1 MINYYKTTG
10 IVKNATTN
18 SSHLL
23 CRSLWEIAI
32 LVMNHWSYVTPRVIF
47 FKLSSADSG
56 MLQAVEYG
64 VKHNL
69 ILVSPTIFTDKYSC
83 PSCILR
89 TLLKNHRF
97 LTNVI
102 VFGNFEN
109 IYLEQC
115 SPGIIL
121 ECHSPTFLT
130 FHHHLKISGTT

>member
-1 MINYYKTTG
+1 MSVFVGDSNLSNEPLVIR
-10 IVKNATTN
+10 N
-18 SSHLL
+18 SQGHF
-23 CRSLWEIAI
+23 
-32 LVMNHWSYVTPRVIF
+32 F

-69 ILVSPTIFTDKYSC
+69 ILVSQTIFTDKYSC

-102 VFGNFEN
+102 V
-109 IYLEQC
+109 LVA
-115 SPGIIL
+115 
-121 ECHSPTFLT
+121 
-130 FHHHLKISGTT
+130 LKIYILSSVLQVSF